1 MHDRRISGSVEAF
14 LRSRLAEPGRRLAR
28 MRDDHPF
35 AGDLALSAAIV
46 GLSVIGLASQRRLDT
61 RAIVFCLALCAP
73 LLLRGVSRFLCF
85 ATVALVALAQWLWAG
100 PQLADAAVL
109 IALYWVALHG
119 RLVEIAVAAATVELG
134 AIIAAVRWSPGE
146 PLKVW
151 VGLTGLATASAVLGI
166 TIRQRRALLVSLQ
179 EKAARLEFERDQEG
193 RLGAAAERA
202 RIAREMHDI
211 VSHNL
216 SVMIAL
222 ADGASYA
229 MTTSPE
235 LAGEATARV
244 SATGR
249 EALVEMRRLLGVL
262 GDESSGHPLEPQ
274 PKLDRLDELLK
285 RVEAAGI
292 PVTMEL
298 AGDPHRLADGV
309 QLTVFRVAQEA
320 LTNTLKH
327 AARPTRAHV
336 ALRVRAGL
344 VELDVT
350 DTGRPPPLG
359 PDAASATNATH
370 PGPSLPASGRGLR
383 GMRERALAYGGD
395 LEAGP
400 GPAGGW
406 RVRLR
411 LQAAADA
418 NLGVGVADGPATTS
432 QDGPPRAG
440 IDDPPAARREGP
452 VTAGHDGP
460 LATSR

>member
-1 MHDRRISGSVEAF
+1 LWARRACPSFRGEPRIDIRTTFQQGEADGVHDRRIGGSVEAL

-134 AIIAAVRWSPGE
+134 AIIAAARWSPGE
-146 PLKVW
+146 PVKVW
-151 VGLTGLATASAVLGI
+151 VGLSGLATASAVLGI
-166 TIRQRRALLVSLQ
+166 TIRQRRALLISLQ

-229 MTTSPE
+229 MTSAPE

-336 ALRVRAGL
+336 ALSIRAGL

-350 DTGRPPPLG
+350 DTGRPPPAS
-359 PDAASATNATH
+359 AASAAQPANA
-370 PGPSLPASGRGLR
+370 PPSLPASGRGLR
-383 GMRERALAYGGD
+383 GMRERALAYGGH

-406 RVRLR
+406 RVKLR
-411 LQAAADA
+411 LQADTDA
-418 NLGVGVADGPATTS
+418 NLGVGV
-432 QDGPPRAG
+432 
-440 IDDPPAARREGP
+440 E
-452 VTAGHDGP
+452 DGP
-460 LATSR
+460 LAASR